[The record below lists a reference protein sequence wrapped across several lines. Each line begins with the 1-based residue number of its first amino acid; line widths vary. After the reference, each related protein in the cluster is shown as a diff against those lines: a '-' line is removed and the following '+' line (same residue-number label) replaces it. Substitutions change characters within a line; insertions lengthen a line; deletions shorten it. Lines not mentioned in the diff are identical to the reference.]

1 MRPGID
7 GGLSMSRHWHD
18 LHSPASRASLYL
30 RAASKRTISGDHL
43 PDDGLRCFIPVQQG
57 NLGAYRKLCHF
68 PDDGR
73 LPATYPHV
81 MAFNLQLQ
89 LMTAP
94 DFPFPL
100 LGLVHLYNRIEVLR
114 PLGGIEGLRVAVYAH
129 NLQPHAKGGTFDL
142 VTEAE
147 DGIGLLWRETSRM
160 LVRGLKLEGEASE
173 PPEAKPDA
181 LPEASRWY
189 ADSDIGRRYAKV
201 CGDYNPI
208 HLSAVSARLF
218 GFPTAIAHGMWSM
231 AMALAALRGHLPHS
245 GYAFEVDFRKPV
257 RLPSEV
263 VLRASEAGTAGQL
276 RLEGHGEVLHMI
288 GRWGRV

>member
-1 MRPGID
+1 MNRP
-7 GGLSMSRHWHD
+7 WHD
-18 LHSPASRASLYL
+18 LHSPAARASLYL
-30 RAASKRTISGDHL
+30 RAASKRSISGDRL
-43 PDDGLRCFIPVQQG
+43 PEDGLRCFIQVQPG
-57 NLGAYRKLCHF
+57 NLGAYRRLCHF

-73 LPATYPHV
+73 LPGTYPHV
-81 MAFNLQLQ
+81 MAFTLQLQ
-89 LMTAP
+89 LMTAH

-100 LGLVHLYNRIEVLR
+100 LGLVHLHNRIEVLR
-114 PLGGIEGLRVAVYAH
+114 PLGAIEGLRFAVYAH

-147 DGIGLLWRETSRM
+147 DGIGPLWRETSRM
-160 LVRGLKLEGEASE
+160 LVRGLKLEGAPELPGEGE
-173 PPEAKPDA
+173 PDS
-181 LPEASRWY
+181 LPEATRWY

-208 HLSAVSARLF
+208 HLSAASARLF
-218 GFPTAIAHGMWSM
+218 GFPTAIAHGMWSK

-263 VLRASEAGTAGQL
+263 VLSASAAGAEGEL
-276 RLEGHGEVLHMI
+276 RLDGHGGVLHMV
-288 GRWGRV
+288 GRWGRL

>member
-1 MRPGID
+1 
-7 GGLSMSRHWHD
+7 MSRQWHD
-18 LHSPASRASLYL
+18 LHSPTSRASLYL
-30 RAASKRTISGDHL
+30 HAASKRKIGGERL
-43 PDDGLRCFIPVQQG
+43 PDDGLRCFIGVQPG
-57 NLGAYRKLCHF
+57 NLNAYRKLCHF

-73 LPATYPHV
+73 LPGTYPHV

-89 LMTAP
+89 LMTAA

-100 LGLVHLYNRIEVLR
+100 LGLVHLHNRIEVLR
-114 PLGGIEGLRVAVYAH
+114 PLGAIEGLRFSVYAH

-160 LVRGLKLEGEASE
+160 LVRGLKVDGEAMERADDE
-173 PPEAKPDA
+173 PET
-181 LPEASRWY
+181 LTETTRWY

-218 GFPTAIAHGMWSM
+218 GFPTAIAHGMWTK

-245 GYAFEVDFRKPV
+245 GYVFEVDFRKPV

-263 VLRASEAGTAGQL
+263 VLSASDAGPAGQL
-276 RLEGHGEVLHMI
+276 RLDGHGGVLHMV
-288 GRWGRV
+288 GRWGQL